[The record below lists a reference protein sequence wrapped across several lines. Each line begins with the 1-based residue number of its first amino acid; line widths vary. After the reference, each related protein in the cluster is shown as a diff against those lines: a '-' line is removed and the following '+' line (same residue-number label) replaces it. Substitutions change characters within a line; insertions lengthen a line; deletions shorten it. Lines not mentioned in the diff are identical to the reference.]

1 MKKKTLLSSILTIV
15 LCLSLIAGT
24 TYALFTSEDEV
35 NISVSS
41 GKVEIKAVIKDWNFA
56 STLGTTLEGSSAS
69 ISEADQLLTLT
80 NIVPGDYVTFNIEIT
95 NTSNVSAL
103 YRTAIWVT
111 EDNGIFEKLE
121 ITVGDAEFNGTP
133 AVSPWEEL
141 APAENGTTITV
152 PVRIEL
158 PVEVAGEEYMNKTCK
173 IAYKVEAVQGNAD
186 VKDATALEATMMY
199 GGSYTLTQDETGDF
213 TVSENVKVDIELN
226 DNALNNT
233 LTNNGEVTVSGG
245 TINAEGNN
253 AIYNEGTAE
262 LKDVTVNMTGSTG
275 YITNSRT
282 EDSVTVYENV
292 TATSTGGGVNVWE
305 GEALFKS
312 GTITTNST
320 STSARHMFY
329 VANGATL
336 TIEDGEFFFSPTNLT
351 RKGSYICADTNAT
364 VIVKG
369 GTFHKPSTRTAP
381 IQALN
386 GSTVTIYGGTFY
398 FDPSA
403 FVAEGYRA
411 MQNGSTWVVVPEE
424 VDAIVS
430 DNASFNSALA
440 AGNDTIMLGS
450 GNYIIPDSAQG
461 KTLTIIGNG
470 VDTVIATQDDG
481 SYEGCD
487 YSLDGATVTFEG
499 ITINTDSTTYT
510 GYARLKATYNNCTIN
525 GTFTLYDDSV
535 FNNCTFNVSGDVY
548 NIWTWGATNATFN
561 NCTFNSDGKALLLYG
576 GANTTLTVNKCTF
589 IDKGGLTDLKAAIEI
604 GNDYNT
610 SFTLIVT
617 DTIVN
622 GYEIN
627 DKGINTGST
636 LWANKNSMSQE
647 KLNVIVDGV
656 DVY

>member
-24 TYALFTSEDEV
+24 TYALFTSEDNV
-35 NISVSS
+35 NIAVNS
-41 GKVEIKAVIKDWNFA
+41 GKVEITAVIKDLVFA
-56 STLGTTLEGSSAS
+56 SELGTTLEGSSAS

-80 NIVPGDYVTFNIEIT
+80 NIVPGDYVTFNIVIT

-121 ITVGDAEFNGTP
+121 ITVGDAEFNGAP
-133 AVSPWEEL
+133 AVSTWQPI

-158 PVEVAGEEYMNKTCK
+158 PVEVTGAEYMEKTCK

-186 VKDATALEATMMY
+186 VKDATALEAVMMY
-199 GGSYTLTQDETGDF
+199 GGNYTLTQDEAGDF
-213 TVSENVKVDIELN
+213 TVSENVKVDIDLN
-226 DNALNNT
+226 DKALNNA
-233 LTNNGEVTVSGG
+233 LTNSGDVTVSGG
-245 TINAEGNN
+245 TINAEGGN
-253 AIYNEGTAE
+253 AIYNEGSAE

-282 EDSVTVYENV
+282 DGSVTVYENV

-329 VANGATL
+329 VANGAKL

-364 VIVKG
+364 VIVNG
-369 GTFHKPSTRTAP
+369 GIFHKPSTRTAP

-403 FVAEGYRA
+403 FVAEGYEA
-411 MQNGSTWVVVPEE
+411 TKNSDGTWTVGVAAIHYDPTVNGGLYEYLPTLKSGDVLVLPAGTYETTG
-424 VDAIVS
+424 
-430 DNASFNSALA
+430 SFVIP
-440 AGNDTIMLGS
+440 AGVTIMAAEGTTVVFRQNS
-450 GNYIIPDSAQG
+450 SAQDNIFNCVG
-461 KTLTIIGNG
+461 D
-470 VDTVIATQDDG
+470 VVIKNI
-481 SYEGCD
+481 
-487 YSLDGATVTFEG
+487 TFES
-499 ITINTDSTTYT
+499 NRK
-510 GYARLKATYNNCTIN
+510 GYAVTDNTKNHDTDGDI
-525 GTFTLYDDSV
+525 TLI
-535 FNNCTFNVSGDVY
+535 NCTFKGIAAEKNWGVYKNLNGDL
-548 NIWTWGATNATFN
+548 IIE
-561 NCTFNSDGKALLLYG
+561 NCTFDNYNNAICGVNNG
-576 GANTTLTVNKCTF
+576 GDSVTTITGCTF
-589 IDKGGLTDLKAAIEI
+589 TNINGEAIGYVSSTLPADFEAKAIENNTGLTAE
-604 GNDYNT
+604 
-610 SFTLIVT
+610 
-617 DTIVN
+617 
-622 GYEIN
+622 
-627 DKGINTGST
+627 
-636 LWANKNSMSQE
+636 
-647 KLNVIVDGV
+647 NVIG
-656 DVY
+656 Y